1 MIIFEIIA
9 KALHFLKKIY
19 GSCSRFFSIFQPIAR
34 GTCKYVP
41 SCNAPKIKSLST
53 LHTLQK
59 IDFKIIMI
67 LYLKFMI
74 YEQLGSVGELVLYG

>member
-1 MIIFEIIA
+1 MA
-9 KALHFLKKIY
+9 AVQD
-19 GSCSRFFSIFQPIAR
+19 FFSIFQPIAR

>member
-1 MIIFEIIA
+1 MAAVQDFI
-9 KALHFLKKIY
+9 
-19 GSCSRFFSIFQPIAR
+19 SIFQPIAR

-41 SCNAPKIKSLST
+41 SCNAPKIKTLFT

-74 YEQLGSVGELVLYG
+74 NFMNNSVLLVSLCCTVEIEAICSVLFQL